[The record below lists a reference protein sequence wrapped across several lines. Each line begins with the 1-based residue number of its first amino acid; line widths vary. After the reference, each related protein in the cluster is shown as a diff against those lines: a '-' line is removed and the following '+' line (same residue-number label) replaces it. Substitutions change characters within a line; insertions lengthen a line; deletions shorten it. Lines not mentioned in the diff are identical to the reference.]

1 MSTFIPDPLHPAI
14 VHFPIVLTV
23 LLPLFALGALWA
35 IRRGASPMR
44 AWGLTSAVAGAL
56 VASAWLA
63 VQTGE
68 GQGEKVES
76 VVPENAL
83 ESHEEAGEAFLYFA
97 GGVLVV
103 TLVGLARG
111 RVGQVARLAGTAGA
125 LGLVVAGWQV
135 GHSGGELV
143 YRHGAAS
150 AYTQPGA
157 VGGGAAGAARPVAER
172 GADRD

>member
-14 VHFPIVLTV
+14 VHFPIVLTM

-35 IRRGASPMR
+35 IRRGARPMR

-68 GQGEKVES
+68 GQGDKVES

-157 VGGGAAGAARPVAER
+157 VGAAARPAAAAAAER
-172 GADRD
+172 GGESD